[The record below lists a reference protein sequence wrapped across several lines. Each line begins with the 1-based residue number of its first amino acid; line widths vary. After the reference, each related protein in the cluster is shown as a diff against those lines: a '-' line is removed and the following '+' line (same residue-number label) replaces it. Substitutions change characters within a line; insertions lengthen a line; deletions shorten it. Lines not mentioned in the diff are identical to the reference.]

1 MLKWTRKPTNLAL
14 ANQPRRHTPE
24 KEGYEE
30 SKVPPF
36 ISLQKEEQALDIQVV
51 WLDAYE
57 SWFENQSDLIRNW
70 LNHNGFSAKDGA
82 MKLLPGKDGKIEQV
96 LFVKDPGKWDLWTLA
111 DLPKSLPEGHYNLVV
126 ELSSKQATDAA
137 IGWSLGTYIFDRYKA
152 SDAKFATLILPEN
165 ADAALVERTVFAT
178 NLARDLVNIP
188 TADMGPKALEAAASQ
203 IAGEFEARQTNIVGE
218 DLLTYHF
225 PMVHAVGRAAEEAPR
240 LIDMVW
246 GDNNH
251 PKVTI
256 VGKGVCFDT
265 GGLDLKPSSAMLLM
279 KKDMGGAAMALA
291 LAHMIMDAKLP
302 VRLRV
307 LIPAVENAVSGNAY
321 RPGDVLTSR
330 SGKTVEIGNTDAEG
344 RLVLADAMSAADEEE
359 PDLLIDFAT
368 LTGAARIAVGA
379 EIAATFTDDD
389 ELFSALAKHAEA
401 ENDPIWRLPL
411 WQEYRSLIDSKIAD
425 INNSGTTGFAGATTA
440 GLFLKEFVE
449 KSKSW
454 VHFDIMAYNNR
465 ARSGRPVGGEAFAIR
480 AVYAYLAERFT
491 A

>member
-1 MLKWTRKPTNLAL
+1 M
-14 ANQPRRHTPE
+14 
-24 KEGYEE
+24 
-30 SKVPPF
+30 PPY
-36 ISLQKEEQALDIQVV
+36 ISLQQEEEQALDIQVV
-51 WLDAYE
+51 WLGDYE
-57 SWFENQSDLIRNW
+57 SWLEKQSERIRNW
-70 LNHNGFSAKDGA
+70 LGHNDFSAKDGA
-82 MKLLPGKDGKIEQV
+82 LKILPGEDGKIEQV
-96 LFVKDPGKWDLWTLA
+96 LLVKDPQKWNLWALA
-111 DLPKSLPEGHYNLVV
+111 DLPKSLPEGTYKLVI
-126 ELSSKQATDAA
+126 EDLSSKQATDAA
-137 IGWSLGTYIFDRYKA
+137 IGWSLGTYQFDRYKA
-152 SDAKFATLILPEN
+152 SDAKFATLVLPEK

-188 TADMGPKALEAAASQ
+188 TADMGPKALEASASQ

-246 GDNNH
+246 GDNDH

-291 LAHMIMDAKLP
+291 LAHMIMDAQLP

-344 RLVLADAMSAADEEE
+344 RLVLADAMTAADEEE

-368 LTGAARIAVGA
+368 LTGAARVAVGA

-389 ELFSALAKHAEA
+389 ELFAALAKHSET
-401 ENDPIWRLPL
+401 ESDPIWRLPL
-411 WQEYRSLIDSKIAD
+411 WPEYRSLIDSKIAD

-480 AVYAYLAERFT
+480 AVYAYLAERFS